1 MVPYIKNGYLR
12 KLFYWMGANPCVLS
26 NKIFHLISPLT
37 FDLAA
42 GITRR
47 WQGKPRQL

>member
-1 MVPYIKNGYLR
+1 MVLYIKNSCLR
-12 KLFYWMGANPCVLS
+12 KLFSWTGANSGVFS
-26 NKIFHLISPLT
+26 NKVFHLISPLT